1 MSEQELVRAVTKI
14 TGLFESLAQKKELG
28 VTELARLLGMHKSTV
43 FRFLNSLKKLGY
55 VSQNSSNEKYSLTLR
70 LFELGSLVL
79 GRMEIWQ
86 QAQPILE
93 QLAEQTHET
102 IHLAILDDGK
112 IVYLG
117 KIESNQT
124 LRVSMASRIGQ
135 SAPAHCTGVGKLLLS
150 YMPPEK
156 LEQFLSQEKMQR
168 YTEHTINDKSQLINE
183 LERIRQNGYA
193 IDDEEY
199 EVGIRCVAAPVRNKQ
214 GAVVAAL
221 SISIPTVR
229 LPNSELPRY
238 REYVT
243 NAAEEISKRLGALL

>member
-1 MSEQELVRAVTKI
+1 
-14 TGLFESLAQKKELG
+14 
-28 VTELARLLGMHKSTV
+28 
-43 FRFLNSLKKLGY
+43 
-55 VSQNSSNEKYSLTLR
+55 
-70 LFELGSLVL
+70 
-79 GRMEIWQ
+79 MEIWQ